1 MQRPSLPYHV
11 NISAGRYL
19 DFGRQ
24 EQRNG
29 LRHNRNAIT
38 AGRGQILVRNTARVL
53 RRGHPYRFYNS
64 RVRIHNIF
72 FRNNPAGIRIQTL
85 NRFP

>member
-1 MQRPSLPYHV
+1 MPYHV
-11 NISAGRYL
+11 NISTCRYI

-24 EQRNG
+24 EQSNR
-29 LRHNRNAIT
+29 LCHNRNAIT
-38 AGRGQILVRNTARVL
+38 TGYGQILVRDTARVL
-53 RRGHPYRFYNS
+53 RRGHPYRFHNP

>member
-1 MQRPSLPYHV
+1 MPYHV
-11 NISAGRYL
+11 NISACRHIN
-19 DFGRQ
+19 FRRQ
-24 EQRNG
+24 EQSNG
-29 LRHNRNAIT
+29 LCYNRNAIT

-64 RVRIHNIF
+64 RIWIYGIL